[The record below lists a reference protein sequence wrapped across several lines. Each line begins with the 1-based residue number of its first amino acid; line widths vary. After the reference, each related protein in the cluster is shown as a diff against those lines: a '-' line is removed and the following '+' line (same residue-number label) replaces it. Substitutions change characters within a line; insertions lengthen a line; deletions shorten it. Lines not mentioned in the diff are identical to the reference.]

1 MRPWPYRAAENALTV
16 MPDLV
21 RLAEVDH
28 PVENLDVLA
37 RRIGREFKTASEWNE
52 TVMDSDIDG
61 FLQINL
67 MVT

>member
-1 MRPWPYRAAENALTV
+1 